1 MARESELASLLLT
14 VLLGLV
20 DDVID
25 KSDNFLCVFEESTKK
40 RADDETSV
48 KETAMPEADQQSSSR
63 SPMVYAQVYTYVDKR

>member
-25 KSDNFLCVFEESTKK
+25 KSDYFLCVFEESTRK
-40 RADDETSV
+40 RADDEASV
-48 KETAMPEADQQSSSR
+48 EETAMPEADQ
-63 SPMVYAQVYTYVDKR
+63 